1 MSKLRVEQTEQTEQ
15 AELTQALNVKLLDAN
30 GVELPNAPTLQDYL
44 ELNYDYKKLQVKI
57 SNINTT
63 ISNAL
68 IAINLFKPFVLERL
82 QKISKVS
89 LKEIAENL
97 KTDSWAAASNFAMN
111 LVNGKIKTRE
121 IKNTIQII
129 KDFAT
134 FWKENRDVFTSQE
147 NMQQTLAK
155 TGITEIDKYRFA
167 QLIATAI
174 YVEKSLENFPE
185 EFAVVLQEI
194 NEILTTEING

>member
-1 MSKLRVEQTEQTEQ
+1 M
-15 AELTQALNVKLLDAN
+15 
-30 GVELPNAPTLQDYL
+30 
-44 ELNYDYKKLQVKI
+44 
-57 SNINTT
+57 
-63 ISNAL
+63 
-68 IAINLFKPFVLERL
+68 ERL

-89 LKEIAENL
+89 LKEIAQNL

-121 IKNTIQII
+121 IKNTVQII

-147 NMQQTLAK
+147 NMQQAIAK
-155 TGITEIDKYRFA
+155 TGISEIDKYRYA

-185 EFAVVLQEI
+185 EFEEALQEI
-194 NEILTTEING
+194 NKILTIEING

>member
-1 MSKLRVEQTEQTEQ
+1 MSKLRVEQIEQ
-15 AELTQALNVKLLDAN
+15 AEPTQALNVKLLDAN

-44 ELNYDYKKLQVKI
+44 ELNYDYKKLQAKI
-57 SNINTT
+57 ININTT
-63 ISNAL
+63 ISNVL

-129 KDFAT
+129 KDFAA

-174 YVEKSLENFPE
+174 YVEKSLENFPD
-185 EFAVVLQEI
+185 EFAVLLQEI
-194 NEILTTEING
+194 NEILTTETNG